1 MFFAGGRHDHTGATL
16 PCAETGRTD
25 FSCRYAN
32 TGSGQPPDG
41 FCPVPGVP
49 CSSFQRS
56 CAAADS
62 GDRKTP
68 DRYGTGVRTACG
80 KHDHQKIQRKIK
92 KGQIPM
98 KALHPLTEEQRIFAE
113 EHHDFIYQYLNRR
126 HLSIEE
132 YYDTVVFGY
141 LEAVQ
146 DYLEKPELKQY
157 QFSTIARIAMR
168 NALAREWEKQSR
180 PMRKAFLE
188 EYEDDTTSLDE
199 FLPSRQERLAEA
211 MDDRSR
217 LLALLAY
224 LTPKERQVVHLQANG
239 YTYHE
244 IAEICKISSHGVN
257 SRFCRLR
264 RKVRS
269 LDGLEGSL

>member
-1 MFFAGGRHDHTGATL
+1 
-16 PCAETGRTD
+16 
-25 FSCRYAN
+25 
-32 TGSGQPPDG
+32 
-41 FCPVPGVP
+41 
-49 CSSFQRS
+49 
-56 CAAADS
+56 
-62 GDRKTP
+62 
-68 DRYGTGVRTACG
+68 
-80 KHDHQKIQRKIK
+80 
-92 KGQIPM
+92 M
-98 KALHPLTEEQRIFAE
+98 KALHPLSEEQRIFAE

-188 EYEDDTTSLDE
+188 EYEDDTASLDE

-224 LTPKERQVVHLQANG
+224 LTPKERQVVHLQADG

-244 IAEICKISSHGVN
+244 IAEICKISAHGVN
-257 SRFCRLR
+257 SRFYRLR
-264 RKVRS
+264 RKVRN
-269 LDGLEGSL
+269 LDGLGSSL

>member
-1 MFFAGGRHDHTGATL
+1 
-16 PCAETGRTD
+16 
-25 FSCRYAN
+25 
-32 TGSGQPPDG
+32 
-41 FCPVPGVP
+41 
-49 CSSFQRS
+49 
-56 CAAADS
+56 
-62 GDRKTP
+62 
-68 DRYGTGVRTACG
+68 
-80 KHDHQKIQRKIK
+80 
-92 KGQIPM
+92 M

-188 EYEDDTTSLDE
+188 EYEDDTASLDE
-199 FLPSRQERLAEA
+199 FLPNRQERLAEA

-244 IAEICKISSHGVN
+244 IAEICKISAHGVN
-257 SRFCRLR
+257 SRFYRLR
-264 RKVRS
+264 RKVRN
-269 LDGLEGSL
+269 LDGLGSSL

>member
-1 MFFAGGRHDHTGATL
+1 
-16 PCAETGRTD
+16 
-25 FSCRYAN
+25 
-32 TGSGQPPDG
+32 
-41 FCPVPGVP
+41 
-49 CSSFQRS
+49 
-56 CAAADS
+56 
-62 GDRKTP
+62 
-68 DRYGTGVRTACG
+68 
-80 KHDHQKIQRKIK
+80 
-92 KGQIPM
+92 M

-180 PMRKAFLE
+180 LMRKAFLE
-188 EYEDDTTSLDE
+188 EFEDDTASLDE

-211 MDDRSR
+211 IDDRSR

-224 LTPKERQVVHLQANG
+224 LTPKERQVVHLQADG

-257 SRFCRLR
+257 SRFYRLR
-264 RKVRS
+264 RKMRS